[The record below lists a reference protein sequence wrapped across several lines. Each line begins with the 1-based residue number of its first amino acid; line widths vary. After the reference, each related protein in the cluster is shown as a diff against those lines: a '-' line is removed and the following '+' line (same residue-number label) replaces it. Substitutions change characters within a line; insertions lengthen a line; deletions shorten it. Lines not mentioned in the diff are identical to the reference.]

1 MFVSYLQGRTAPIRT
16 SFNRR
21 NSAIGPRRA
30 ERLAERRFEPTRKSA
45 RGCRTTQSP
54 KLQSARAGRLRRR
67 GGRRELTRAAGQC
80 SYRICRAELHRYGL
94 LSIVG
99 ILLSARAGRSGWRSG
114 GSSRQGNPQG
124 AAEQRNR
131 RNYNRP
137 ATGGF
142 AAGGAARAEK
152 KRLLA
157 VRFCS
162 ASRSPARRRPSPTRR
177 S

>member
-67 GGRRELTRAAGQC
+67 GGA
-80 SYRICRAELHRYGL
+80 
-94 LSIVG
+94 
-99 ILLSARAGRSGWRSG
+99 ARADKSCRPMFVSYLQGRTAPIRTSF
-114 GSSRQGNPQG
+114 
-124 AAEQRNR
+124 NR
-131 RNYNRP
+131 RNSAIGPRRAERLAERRFEP
-137 ATGGF
+137 TRKSARGCRTTQSPKLQSARDGRLCRRG
-142 AAGGAARAEK
+142 GGAGRK
-152 KRLLA
+152 KTT
-157 VRFCS
+157 
-162 ASRSPARRRPSPTRR
+162 ARRQILFSVSKPCP
-177 S
+177 